1 MPDPLHFDNHAE
13 VYERAR
19 PPYPAVL
26 WAELHD
32 LGVLRPGIRAIDLGA
47 GSGLATGRLLEA
59 GASVDAVEPGPAL
72 ADRLRRRW
80 PAAVVHADTAEQ
92 VELATGFYDLAVA
105 ATAVHWFDLEVVVPK
120 VHRVLRPGGHF
131 AVWRNA
137 FGDPTVA
144 ITPFR
149 ERVAQIVARRTAAEP
164 PRVHGELGT
173 DAWAARLSASGH
185 FVTTHIRDFPW
196 SIDMRTDQIRDLF
209 TTFSDWNPAEVD
221 EAARAVD
228 QLGGRVTE
236 HYVTPLIVLRRN
248 ESANA

>member
-1 MPDPLHFDNHAE
+1 MPDPLHFDSHAE

-47 GSGLATGRLLEA
+47 GSGLATGRLLGA

-80 PAAVVHADTAEQ
+80 PGAVVHVGTAEQ

-120 VHRVLRPGGHF
+120 VHRVLRGGGHF

-137 FGDPTVA
+137 FGDPAVPV
-144 ITPFR
+144 TPFR
-149 ERVAQIVARRTAAEP
+149 ERVTQIVARRTAVEP
-164 PRVHGELGT
+164 PRMPGELDT
-173 DAWAARLSASGH
+173 DAWAARLTASGH
-185 FVTTHIRDFPW
+185 FVTTRIRRFPW

-209 TTFSDWNPAEVD
+209 TTFSNWSPAEVD

-228 QLGGRVTE
+228 ELGGRVTE